1 MELKGKT
8 ALITGATGKIGR
20 ALTEALA
27 REGVHCICHFHRQ
40 KETALVLV
48 RQAEELGCRGM
59 AVGADFQAESQI
71 KEMFRQAHSMG
82 PVDLLIHAAGLFAP
96 TPIEEGG
103 VGTERTLMEV
113 NLTGPLLLTRL
124 FVESLKDQQG
134 PNPVGKVLYFAD
146 AAAVRPWK
154 KYSVYCAAKAGLA
167 AAVKSLAKE
176 LAPAVTVNAI
186 APGVIEGTGLG
197 PQEEERQLAKIPM
210 GRFGTLEEV
219 TMAVL
224 FLLKNDYI
232 TGHVLPLD
240 GGRVL

>member
-1 MELKGKT
+1 M
-8 ALITGATGKIGR
+8 
-20 ALTEALA
+20 
-27 REGVHCICHFHRQ
+27 
-40 KETALVLV
+40 V
-48 RQAEELGCRGM
+48 RQAEELGRRAM
-59 AVGADFQAESQI
+59 AVGADFQAESKI
-71 KEMFRQAHSMG
+71 REMFRQAQSMG
-82 PVDLLIHAAGLFAP
+82 PIDLLIQTAGFFIQ
-96 TPIEEGG
+96 TPIEEGE
-103 VGTERTLMEV
+103 VGAERALMEV
-113 NLTGPLLLTRL
+113 NLTAPLLLTRL
-124 FVESLKDQQG
+124 FVESLKDRQG
-134 PNPVGKVLYFAD
+134 PDPVGKILYFTD
-146 AAAVRPWK
+146 AAAIRPWK

-167 AAVKSLAKE
+167 GAVKSLAKE